1 MSVSVESTSSKNKII
16 HPIVEQR
23 KSNYICHNTKDASK
37 LTESLDELDN
47 KIDEYLNAIS
57 QNGLGKCYKIYSF
70 NIKITLN
77 FFNQKLG
84 PVDAFLSVY
93 IYNYS

>member
-23 KSNYICHNTKDASK
+23 KSNYICHNTKDTFK
-37 LTESLDELDN
+37 LTESLDDLDN

-57 QNGLGKCYKIYSF
+57 QIGLE
-70 NIKITLN
+70 NIIKNIALIL
-77 FFNQKLG
+77 K
-84 PVDAFLSVY
+84 
-93 IYNYS
+93 